1 MDIPTIGSSF
11 FFDGVN
17 WIVVGIGN
25 TPFVHKANK
34 GIFALINV
42 DEMETVLIII
52 RKKKGKISVDPSIP
66 SVKTS
71 KKELLTMY
79 GDVGTYA
86 LLEFD
91 KFNNQDFK

>member
-1 MDIPTIGSSF
+1 MHIPKIGGSF

-25 TPFVHKANK
+25 TPFVYKAKK
-34 GIFALINV
+34 GVFALINV
-42 DEMETVLIII
+42 DEMETVLLII
-52 RKKKGKISVDPSIP
+52 RKKKGKISIDPSIP
-66 SVKTS
+66 SVKTN

-91 KFNNQDFK
+91 KYSN

>member
-1 MDIPTIGSSF
+1 MHIPKIGGSF

-25 TPFVHKANK
+25 TPFVYRANK
-34 GIFALINV
+34 GVFALINV
-42 DEMETVLIII
+42 DEMETVLLII
-52 RKKKGKISVDPSIP
+52 RKKKGKITVDPSIP
-66 SVKTS
+66 SVKTN

-86 LLEFD
+86 LLEYD
-91 KFNNQDFK
+91 KYSN

>member
-1 MDIPTIGSSF
+1 MHLPKIGSSI

-25 TPFVHKANK
+25 TSFEYRANK

-42 DEMETVLIII
+42 DEMETVLLII
-52 RKKKGKISVDPSIP
+52 RKKKGKISIDPSIP
-66 SVKTS
+66 SVKTN

-79 GDVGTYA
+79 GNVGTYA

-91 KFNNQDFK
+91 KYNN

>member
-1 MDIPTIGSSF
+1 MHLPKIGNSF

-17 WIVVGIGN
+17 WIVVGIGK
-25 TPFVHKANK
+25 TPFAYKANK

-42 DEMETVLIII
+42 DEMETVLLII

-66 SVKTS
+66 SIKTN

-79 GDVGTYA
+79 GNVGTYA

-91 KFNNQDFK
+91 KYSN

>member
-1 MDIPTIGSSF
+1 MHIPKIGGSF

-25 TPFVHKANK
+25 TPFVHRANK
-34 GIFALINV
+34 GVFALINV
-42 DEMETVLIII
+42 DVMETVLLII
-52 RKKKGKISVDPSIP
+52 RKKKGKIAVDPSIP
-66 SVKTS
+66 SVKTN

-91 KFNNQDFK
+91 KYSN

>member
-1 MDIPTIGSSF
+1 MHLPKIGNSF

-25 TPFVHKANK
+25 TPFDFKANK
-34 GIFALINV
+34 GIFALVNV
-42 DEMETVLIII
+42 DEMETVLLII
-52 RKKKGKISVDPSIP
+52 RKKKGKISIDPSIP
-66 SVKTS
+66 SVKTN

-91 KFNNQDFK
+91 NKHN